1 MNTRS
6 DADIWANVEAELRC
20 CPDVDETDVVVKVRD
35 GIVTLTG
42 FARSFC
48 DKYGAEDAIKRV
60 RGVNAVANDLVVQTR
75 DDRTSICD
83 PQIARAAVAA
93 IQRQL
98 PLCCEQL
105 RPLVQQG
112 CVTLEGRVEWIY
124 QREEAEAAVRRL
136 PGVRGVINAI
146 ALAPCVAPA
155 AAAIE
160 EAIRKTLARHAGPDG
175 CGLTVDVVGGEVTL
189 RGWVGSRDERSV
201 AEQCARATY
210 GVQTVRNELSIRSE
224 GAAAKNYA

>member
-1 MNTRS
+1 MRLRRVLCWENACHPQRQLAGLGQLTQADELPVLAGVAADGDRVER
-6 DADIWANVEAELRC
+6 DAAFLLPLEA
-20 CPDVDETDVVVKVRD
+20 
-35 GIVTLTG
+35 
-42 FARSFC
+42 A
-48 DKYGAEDAIKRV
+48 YGD
-60 RGVNAVANDLVVQTR
+60 DL
-75 DDRTSICD
+75 
-83 PQIARAAVAA
+83 AAVAHHRDD
-93 IQRQL
+93 Q
-98 PLCCEQL
+98 
-105 RPLVQQG
+105 LVQQG